1 MKLANLIN
9 QLSDENTSALKTMTL
24 VVDWIRPRR
33 SETIH
38 NALERMKQLENAL
51 TENLDV
57 HLAVSARLQEWLD
70 QAQFFQLLSG
80 LGLYSRRGIVK
91 EIGERLYERVNPAP
105 ADRHNIKDVFFVVFD
120 HNKDAEWIHQI
131 PDDALLRLLQTL
143 WHFSPPALERTRN
156 RLCNQILNSL
166 EMLSIWVA
174 AEELEPNILR
184 LNPGVVNR
192 ESAFVALQREV
203 NALADAWREAM
214 QNNKA
219 PELDDAHAR
228 VLVEQCRENIAR
240 LRRRSVTAGSTMALT
255 HLLERLDQTLTR
267 IEHLLDMLD
276 PADAEK
282 RTRRSVELFR
292 NLVQASAERHG
303 IRELWRRNLRLMS
316 RSVTENAS
324 EHGEH
329 YIAGSRKEY
338 LAMLASGAGGGLLIA
353 CMALIKIQILQLEL
367 TRGWETLWVSL
378 NYGIGF
384 MIIHMLHCTVAT
396 KQPAMTAASIAQTVE
411 KGEHGR
417 ANARK
422 LAELLIRVGRTQLVA
437 ILGNVAMALAVAFAI
452 GWFYTQSQG
461 VPLISSERYDY
472 MLSGIH
478 PWQSPALMYAAIA
491 GVWLFISGLVA
502 GYFDNRAAYLNLA
515 ARLEQHPF
523 LRKFLSANARARFGA
538 YIEEHYGALTSNF
551 VFGLLLGL
559 TGYIG
564 YQLGLPIDIRH
575 VAFSSADVGYAMSV
589 FIPGAREF
597 ALFTVFALLIG
608 LVNLFVSFT
617 LALNVALRARNTR
630 ISSFPRLIKA
640 WFQVA
645 AENPLAVIYPPRD
658 PIPEP
663 EDGPSAEELKSRA
676 QPNPEESKPGTNTP
690 AQK

>member
-1 MKLANLIN
+1 MKLATLIN
-9 QLSDENTSALKTMTL
+9 QLADEQTSALRTMTL
-24 VVDWIRPRR
+24 VVEWVRPRR
-33 SETIH
+33 GETIH
-38 NALERMKQLENAL
+38 KAIDRMKQLEGAL
-51 TENLDV
+51 TENLDI
-57 HLAVSARLQEWLD
+57 HLAVSGRLQEWLD

-80 LGLYSRRGIVK
+80 LGLYSRRGFLK
-91 EIGERLYERVNPAP
+91 EIGDRLYERINPAP
-105 ADRHNIKDVFFVVFD
+105 ADRNNVKDVLFVVFR
-120 HNKDAEWIHQI
+120 HNDDAEWIHKI
-131 PDDALLRLLQTL
+131 PDSALLSLLGTL
-143 WHFSPPALERTRN
+143 WYFSPSSLDHARN
-156 RLCNQILNSL
+156 RICNQILNAL

-184 LNPGVVNR
+184 LNPKIVNR
-192 ESAFVALQREV
+192 ESAFVALHREV
-203 NALADAWREAM
+203 SDLADAWRDAM
-214 QNNKA
+214 QNKTA

-228 VLVEQCRENIAR
+228 VLLEQCREEIGK
-240 LRRRSVTAGSTMALT
+240 LQRRSVTSGSSMALT
-255 HLLERLDQTLTR
+255 HMLERLTQSLER

-276 PADAEK
+276 PADADK
-282 RTRRSVELFR
+282 RISRSVELFR
-292 NLVQASAERHG
+292 TLVQASAERHG
-303 IRELWRRNLRLMS
+303 IRTLWRSNVRLMS

-338 LAMLASGAGGGLLIA
+338 LSMLASGAGGGFIIA
-353 CMALIKIQILQLEL
+353 FMALIKIQLLQLDL

-396 KQPAMTAASIAQTVE
+396 KQPAMTAANIAEKVE
-411 KGEHGR
+411 QGEQGR

-422 LAELLIRVGRTQLVA
+422 LAELLVRVGRTQFVA
-437 ILGNVAMALAVAFAI
+437 ILGNVGVALSVAFAI

-461 VPLISSERYDY
+461 VPLISTERYDY
-472 MLSGIH
+472 MLAGIH
-478 PWQSPALMYAAIA
+478 PWQSLALMYAAIA

-538 YIEEHYGALTSNF
+538 YVEEHYGALASNF
-551 VFGLLLGL
+551 VFGLMLGL

-589 FIPGAREF
+589 FIPGAKEF
-597 ALFTVFALLIG
+597 ALFTLFALLIG

-630 ISSFPRLIKA
+630 ISSLPKLIKA

-645 AENPLAVIYPPRD
+645 AENPAALFYPPKD
-658 PIPEP
+658 PMPEP
-663 EDGPSAEELKSRA
+663 EDGPNAEELKSRA
-676 QPNPEESKPGTNTP
+676 QPKPEEGKPGTSTP